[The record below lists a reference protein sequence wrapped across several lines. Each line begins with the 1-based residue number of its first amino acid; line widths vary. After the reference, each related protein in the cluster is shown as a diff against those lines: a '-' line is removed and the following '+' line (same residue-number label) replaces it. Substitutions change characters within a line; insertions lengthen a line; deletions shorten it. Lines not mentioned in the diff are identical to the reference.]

1 MMIVTW
7 LYTACTLA
15 IGYMGLSSFVA
26 RGIVRQFLTTY
37 STTGTTTG
45 MIPSSSSSKTPVAF
59 GTDELMLP
67 AQSSLAHPTQSRA
80 RSRSRSQSQSQSRRR
95 KYPDDPDLDEYGDNV
110 HSMNNSLTMGIMTSV
125 SHEEYTQTA
134 QEALQDIEL
143 LWRSVDTTCTLHVS
157 RRDVPKSETER
168 KERNIPRDHISKLAK
183 RLDEFTFD
191 FSEVPDDQAD
201 ATMRLCRVNGERD
214 PTKTAILTLASDIR
228 YLKRDLTAL
237 PAFLNK
243 MTYAEKTNTTLY
255 LFLGSLDE
263 HIIRERPGLPWNS
276 KCSAQEGNS
285 NHFLKPIAFLS
296 LLERTEPRHEW
307 IFFMDADAWFND
319 GAFYRHDEEGMHID
333 SYFNLTSN
341 PISLVGSQ
349 NRFTWYL
356 EEKSYTPIILNGGL
370 LGLRNDEWS
379 RQFSALWWRSRCG
392 FKDQLGLWSILLAY
406 WSSEVDRIR
415 RSRGSSQAQAD
426 QVDDDEMANFVFEFD
441 KSAFDNYTNTHY
453 VYQHLMHNAN
463 KIRAAT
469 GIDEANDNDGGFFYK
484 KTGFLAT
491 GVPLELPRVMV
502 LPTSS
507 VNDLPAL
514 FSQSDPEKFGPKDT
528 FICHQKLFEK
538 KAAKL
543 RTTHCHERK
552 ICSSG
557 KCGKYY
563 IR

>member
-1 MMIVTW
+1 MVTW

-15 IGYMGLSSFVA
+15 IGYMGLSSFVTQS
-26 RGIVRQFLTTY
+26 VFRQFLRSYMMTDVGDKD
-37 STTGTTTG
+37 GTATG
-45 MIPSSSSSKTPVAF
+45 MMSSSSSQLSGAKTPEVF
-59 GTDELMLP
+59 GVDELVLP
-67 AQSSLAHPTQSRA
+67 SQSSSAPPTRA
-80 RSRSRSQSQSQSRRR
+80 RSSSRHR

-110 HSMNNSLTMGIMTSV
+110 HPMNNSLTMGIMTSV
-125 SHEEYTQTA
+125 SHEQYTETA
-134 QEALQDIEL
+134 QEALQDIDP

-157 RRDVPKSETER
+157 RRNVPKSRTER

-191 FSEVPDDQAD
+191 FSTLPDENAD
-201 ATMRLCRVNGERD
+201 ATMRLCRVNGEGD
-214 PTKTAILTLASDIR
+214 PTKAAILTLASDIG
-228 YLKRDLTAL
+228 YLQKDLTAL
-237 PAFLNK
+237 PAFFNK
-243 MTYAEKTNTTLY
+243 MTYAEHSNTTLY
-255 LFLGSLDE
+255 LFLGSLDKRA
-263 HIIRERPGLPWNS
+263 IRERPGLPWNS
-276 KCSAQEGNS
+276 PCSAQEENS

-296 LLERTEPRHEW
+296 LLELAKPRHEW
-307 IFFMDADAWFND
+307 IFFMDADAWFNE
-319 GAFYRHDEEGMHID
+319 GAFYRHDTKGMHID

-415 RSRGSSQAQAD
+415 RSRGSSQAQSK
-426 QVDDDEMANFVFEFD
+426 QVDDDEMANFVFAFD

-453 VYQHLMHNAN
+453 VYHHLMHNAN

-514 FSQSDPEKFGPKDT
+514 FSQSDPVKFGPKDT

>member
-37 STTGTTTG
+37 STTGMTTG
-45 MIPSSSSSKTPVAF
+45 IISSSSKAPVAF

-67 AQSSLAHPTQSRA
+67 SQSSLAHPTRSWA
-80 RSRSRSQSQSQSRRR
+80 RSRSRSQSRSR

-110 HSMNNSLTMGIMTSV
+110 HPMNTSLTMGVMTSV
-125 SHEEYTQTA
+125 SHEEYAQTA
-134 QEALQDIEL
+134 QEALQDIEP

-191 FSEVPDDQAD
+191 FSDVPDDYAD
-201 ATMRLCRVNGERD
+201 ATMRLCRVNGEGD

-237 PAFLNK
+237 PSFLNK
-243 MTYAEKTNTTLY
+243 MTFAEKTNTTLF
-255 LFLGSLDE
+255 LFLGSLDK
-263 HIIRERPGLPWNS
+263 HVIQKRPGLPWNS
-276 KCSAQEGNS
+276 QCSAQEDNS
-285 NHFLKPIAFLS
+285 NHFLKPIAFMS
-296 LLERTEPRHEW
+296 LLERTEPRHKR

-341 PISLVGSQ
+341 PVSLVGSQ
-349 NRFTWYL
+349 NRYSLYL

-392 FKDQLGLWSILLAY
+392 LKDQLGLWSILLAY

-415 RSRGSSQAQAD
+415 RNRKSQE
-426 QVDDDEMANFVFEFD
+426 DEMANFVFGFD
-441 KSAFDNYTNTHY
+441 KSAFSNYTNALY

-469 GIDEANDNDGGFFYK
+469 GIDDANDNDGGFFYK
-484 KTGFLAT
+484 KTGFLAK
-491 GVPLELPRVMV
+491 GVPLELPRVMI

-514 FSQSDPEKFGPKDT
+514 FSQSDPAKFGSNDT

-538 KAAKL
+538 KAAKM

-552 ICSSG
+552 VCSSG

-563 IR
+563 IQ

>member
-1 MMIVTW
+1 MVTW

-15 IGYMGLSSFVA
+15 IGYMGLSSFVTQS
-26 RGIVRQFLTTY
+26 VFRQFLRSYMTDV
-37 STTGTTTG
+37 GEDRTTTG
-45 MIPSSSSSKTPVAF
+45 GISPSSQLSGAKAPLAFGVDELALPSQSSSVPR
-59 GTDELMLP
+59 
-67 AQSSLAHPTQSRA
+67 SRA
-80 RSRSRSQSQSQSRRR
+80 RSSRRR
-95 KYPDDPDLDEYGDNV
+95 QKYPDDPDLDEYGDNV
-110 HSMNNSLTMGIMTSV
+110 HPMNSSLTMGIMTSV
-125 SHEEYTQTA
+125 SHELYTQTA
-134 QEALQDIEL
+134 QEALQDIEP
-143 LWRSVDTTCTLHVS
+143 LWRSVDTTCTLRVS
-157 RRDVPKSETER
+157 RRDVPQSRTER
-168 KERNIPRDHISKLAK
+168 KQRKIPRDHISKLRR

-191 FSEVPDDQAD
+191 FSALPHDKAD
-201 ATMRLCRVNGERD
+201 ATMRLCRVNGEGD
-214 PTKTAILTLASDIR
+214 PTKAAILTLASDIG
-228 YLKRDLTAL
+228 YLQKDLTAL

-243 MTYAEKTNTTLY
+243 MTYAEHSNTTLF
-255 LFLGSLDE
+255 LFLGSLDK
-263 HIIRERPGLPWNS
+263 HAIQERPGLPWNN
-276 KCSAQEGNS
+276 KCSAHEDNS

-296 LLERTEPRHEW
+296 LLELATPRHEW
-307 IFFMDADAWFND
+307 IFFMDADAWFNE
-319 GAFYRHDEEGMHID
+319 GAFYRHNKEGMHID
-333 SYFNLTSN
+333 SYFNLSTN

-379 RQFSALWWRSRCG
+379 RRFSALWWRSRCG
-392 FKDQLGLWSILLAY
+392 FKDQLGLWSILMAY

-415 RSRGSSQAQAD
+415 RSRKNRAHEEFS
-426 QVDDDEMANFVFEFD
+426 NFVFEFD

-484 KTGFLAT
+484 KTGSIAT

-514 FSQSDPEKFGPKDT
+514 FSQSDPVKFGPRDT

-563 IR
+563 IP